1 MLNYER
7 ARNRNVG
14 RTVEYRLCLQY
25 WKQRMFNRQR
35 PLVTF
40 SEVAFSIQD
49 IFYFSA
55 SVVRQIKSLYNNR
68 MLFFVHSIFL
78 WCPIDISKKNH
89 VCTYFFIFF
98 LLSERIL
105 RECKD
110 FHIFRSHLSK
120 YQLCGL
126 LWPILFKESSE
137 SSSLL
142 GFWVP
147 WIRTAHTSSMQ

>member
-98 LLSERIL
+98 
-105 RECKD
+105 
-110 FHIFRSHLSK
+110 F
-120 YQLCGL
+120 
-126 LWPILFKESSE
+126 
-137 SSSLL
+137 
-142 GFWVP
+142 FWVKGYWENVKISTYSVRICQNINCADFSDQFFSKKVLKVP
-147 WIRTAHTSSMQ
+147 VYLDFEYHE